1 MQCPRCHHEN
11 DPQAKFCRDCATPLE
26 LTCPNCASHFP
37 PAARFCSQC
46 GHQVAGAGAAQG
58 RFGSPESYIPKY
70 LVEKILTSRSALE
83 GERKQVTVLF
93 ADMKGSME
101 LLADRDPEDAR
112 KILDPVLERMMEAVH
127 RYEGTVNQV
136 MGDGIMALFGAPL
149 AHEDHAVRACYAAF
163 RMQEAIARYGEEI
176 QRSGDPPVQIRV
188 GLNSGEVVVRSI
200 GSDLHMDYTAVGQTT
215 HLAGRME
222 QIARPGSILLTRE
235 TLRLVEGYVHVK
247 PLGSV
252 PVKGLAALVEIH
264 ELTGVGVAHSRL
276 QASAARGLT
285 QFVGRHDELNY
296 LRQAIE
302 QVQEQQG
309 QVVAVVGEAGVGKS
323 RLFWEFAHSHRT
335 QGWRIIESASIP
347 YGKAASYFPVIEL
360 LKRYFQIEIGDG
372 PRRIREKVTG
382 MVLSLDRSLEPSLSA
397 FLSLLDVPA
406 DDPLWEQLDPQQRR
420 QRMLDGVKRLLLR
433 ESEVQPVLLVFE
445 DLHWIDAETQTLLD
459 SLVDSLPGSRILLL
473 VSYRPEHRHG
483 WDHKPH
489 YSQLRLA
496 PLGPDTAEELLQA
509 LLGHD
514 PSLDPVRK
522 LLIARTEGNP
532 LFLEESVRT
541 LVEIRALEGTRG
553 AYRLVKSVETI
564 RVPPTVQAILATR
577 IDRLP
582 ATEKQLLQAAAV
594 IGKDVPFDLLRA
606 IANVS
611 EDELYRGLA
620 RLQAA
625 ELVYESRLFPDLE
638 YTFKHALTHEVAY
651 ASLLLDRR
659 VSLHAQIVEAVE
671 TLYRDRLNEHVE
683 RLAHHSAQGRMWDKA
698 LGYLR
703 HAGVKAFSRAANR
716 EAVTCF
722 DRALQVLGRLPD
734 TRERT
739 EQAID
744 LRFDLRSALLPLAE
758 FSRILD
764 YLREAEALATELG
777 DQRRVGLL
785 SVYMTGHY
793 YLLGDYD
800 HAIQFGDRA
809 LSAAATLDDF
819 NLAVAANAYQG
830 QVYYVRG
837 DFHRAAVLFGRNL
850 DALVGDRIYERC
862 GLPQLPSVHSRT
874 CLGWCLAELG
884 DFPEAIVAVQEAMRI
899 ADTLDHPLNVT
910 VACSGV
916 GTVLLRQGDA
926 KTAIQFFERGLDLI
940 QRWNVPLWFP
950 RVAAGLGAA
959 YILVGRTADALPLL
973 EQAMRR
979 AESMHLAV
987 GHSQLLAHLSEAHL
1001 HAGHIT
1007 TAREVAGRALQLA
1020 REHHERGYEA
1030 WALRLLGEITLRL
1043 HPVVPDSARRYFEE
1057 AIRLAGVLGMRPL
1070 IGRAQLGLAR
1080 LEQQLERPGARDRFA
1095 AASALFREL
1104 GMTRWLQE
1112 SEQALAR
1119 LH

>member
-1 MQCPRCHHEN
+1 M
-11 DPQAKFCRDCATPLE
+11 PLE
-26 LTCPNCASHFP
+26 LTCPSCASHYL

-46 GHQVAGAGAAQG
+46 GHQVAASGVAEG
-58 RFGSPESYIPKY
+58 RFGSPQSYIPKY

-101 LLADRDPEDAR
+101 LLTDRDPEEAR

-127 RYEGTVNQV
+127 RFEGTVNQV
-136 MGDGIMALFGAPL
+136 LGDGIMALFGAPL

-163 RMQEAIARYGEEI
+163 RMQEAIARYGEES
-176 QRSGDPPVQIRV
+176 QRHGDPPVQIRV

-222 QIARPGSILLTRE
+222 QIARPGSILMTRE
-235 TLRLVEGYVHVK
+235 TLRLVEGYVHVR

-252 PVKGLAALVEIH
+252 PVKGLEVPVEIH
-264 ELTGVGVAHSRL
+264 ELTGIGVANSRL

-285 QFVGRHDELNY
+285 RFVGRHDELNY
-296 LRQAIE
+296 LRETIE
-302 QVQEQQG
+302 QVQERRG
-309 QVVAVVGEAGVGKS
+309 QVVGIVGEAGVGKS
-323 RLFWEFAHSHRT
+323 RLLWEIAHSQRA
-335 QGWRIIESASIP
+335 QGWRIIESASIS
-347 YGKAASYFPVIEL
+347 YRKATSYFPVIEL

-382 MVLSLDRSLEPSLSA
+382 MVLALDRSLEPSLSA
-397 FLSLLDVPA
+397 LLSLLDVPA

-420 QRMLDGVKRLLLR
+420 QRTLDGVKRLLFR

-445 DLHWIDAETQTLLD
+445 DLNWADAETQTLLD
-459 SLVDSLPGSRILLL
+459 SLVDSLPSSRILLL
-473 VSYRPEHRHG
+473 VSYRPEYRHG
-483 WDHKPH
+483 WDNKPR
-489 YSQLRLA
+489 YSQLRLP
-496 PLGPDTAEELLQA
+496 PLGADTAEELLQA

-541 LVEIRALEGTRG
+541 LVEIRALDGARG

-564 RVPPTVQAILATR
+564 RVPPTVQAILAAR

-582 ATEKQLLQAAAV
+582 VTEKQLLQAAAV
-594 IGKDVPFDLLRA
+594 IGKDIPFDLLRA

-611 EDELYRGLA
+611 EDELYRDLA

-625 ELVYESRLFPDLE
+625 ELVYESRFLPDLE
-638 YTFKHALTHEVAY
+638 YTFKHTLTHEVAY
-651 ASLLLDRR
+651 ASLLLERR
-659 VSLHAQIVEAVE
+659 VSLHAQIVEAIE
-671 TLYRDRLNEHVE
+671 KLYRDRLNEHVE
-683 RLAHHSAQGRMWDKA
+683 RLAHHSVEGRMWDRA
-698 LGYLR
+698 VAYLR
-703 HAGVKAFSRAANR
+703 HAGVRAFSRAANR
-716 EAVTCF
+716 EAVTGF
-722 DRALQVLGRLPD
+722 ERALQALGHLPD
-734 TRERT
+734 TRDRT

-758 FSRILD
+758 FSRILG
-764 YLREAEALATELG
+764 YLREAEALASELG
-777 DQRRVGLL
+777 DQRRAGLL

-800 HAIQFGDRA
+800 HALQFGDRA
-809 LSAAATLDDF
+809 LSEAEALEDF
-819 NLAVAANAYQG
+819 NLAVAAHAYQG
-830 QVYYVRG
+830 QVHYVRG
-837 DFHRAAVLFGRNL
+837 DFHRAAVLFRRNL
-850 DALVGDRIYERC
+850 DALLGERIYERC

-884 DFPEAIVAVQEAMRI
+884 NFPEAIIAGQEAMRI

-910 VACSGV
+910 VACSGI

-926 KTAIQFFERGLDLI
+926 EAAIPYFERGLELI
-940 QRWNVPLWFP
+940 QRWTMPLWFP
-950 RVAAGLGAA
+950 RLAAGLGAA
-959 YILVGRTADALPLL
+959 YTLVGRTADALPLL

-979 AESMHLAV
+979 AESMHLVV

-1001 HAGHIT
+1001 HSGHIT
-1007 TAREVAGRALQLA
+1007 TAREVAGRSLQLA

-1043 HPVVPDSARRYFEE
+1043 DPVVSDTARRYFED

-1070 IGRAQLGLAR
+1070 IGRASLGLAR
-1080 LEQQLERPGARDRFA
+1080 LEQKLEQPSARERFV
-1095 AASALFREL
+1095 AASDLFREL
-1104 GMTRWLQE
+1104 GMTRWRQE
-1112 SEQALAR
+1112 SEQALAHLR
-1119 LH
+1119 